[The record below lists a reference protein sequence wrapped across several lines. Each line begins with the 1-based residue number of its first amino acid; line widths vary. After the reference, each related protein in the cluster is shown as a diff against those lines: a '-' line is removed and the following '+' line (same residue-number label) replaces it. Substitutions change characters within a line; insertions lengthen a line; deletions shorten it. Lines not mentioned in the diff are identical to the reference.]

1 MKITFQPFARSA
13 IFRHCCNPLIVPT
26 MVLVRVA
33 FFSGSFGFD
42 LIRVTLSV
50 ANVI

>member
-1 MKITFQPFARSA
+1 MLEAPFLGTAV
-13 IFRHCCNPLIVPT
+13 FGDPLIVPT